1 MEEYIENLRKLQS
14 VDIRIRE
21 IRDGL
26 EKYPSEIGEL
36 KEDLRNRRESIE
48 LKESRVEELRSERK
62 SLESS
67 LGLNL
72 DSIKKSE
79 ARLFE
84 IKTHKEYEA
93 IQKEITQTKKENL
106 EIEDRTISIMEETE
120 ETEKLLGEEKTAYSA
135 LEEEY
140 GGKITEK
147 ERKIEELE
155 VSRKPVEK
163 EKSDLASR
171 IDPKIL
177 PVYERI
183 LQRNGRALALAENE
197 KCNQLQHK
205 HPSPAFQRDTQAHQA
220 DPVSELQENPVH
232 QLKPALR
239 TENMAPAK
247 NTEVYVDGASR
258 GNPGES
264 GIGVLVIREDGT
276 RREIRKY
283 LGQGNQQRGGNTG
296 P

>member
-1 MEEYIENLRKLQS
+1 MEEYIESLRKLQS

-120 ETEKLLGEEKTAYSA
+120 ETEKLLEEEKTAYSA

-197 KCNQLQHK
+197 KCTSCNINIPPQLFNEILKRIKLIQC
-205 HPSPAFQRDTQAHQA
+205 PSC
-220 DPVSELQENPVH
+220 
-232 QLKPALR
+232 
-239 TENMAPAK
+239 
-247 NTEVYVDGASR
+247 
-258 GNPGES
+258 
-264 GIGVLVIREDGT
+264 
-276 RREIRKY
+276 RKILY
-283 LGQGNQQRGGNTG
+283 TN
-296 P
+296 

>member
-36 KEDLRNRRESIE
+36 KEDLKNRRESIE

-120 ETEKLLGEEKTAYSA
+120 ETEKLLEEEKTAYSA

-197 KCNQLQHK
+197 KCTSCNINIPPQLFNEILKRIKLIQC
-205 HPSPAFQRDTQAHQA
+205 PSC
-220 DPVSELQENPVH
+220 
-232 QLKPALR
+232 
-239 TENMAPAK
+239 
-247 NTEVYVDGASR
+247 
-258 GNPGES
+258 
-264 GIGVLVIREDGT
+264 
-276 RREIRKY
+276 RKILY
-283 LGQGNQQRGGNTG
+283 TN
-296 P
+296 

>member
-183 LQRNGRALALAENE
+183 LERNGRALALAENE
-197 KCNQLQHK
+197 KCTSCNINIPPQLFNEILKRIKLIQC
-205 HPSPAFQRDTQAHQA
+205 PSC
-220 DPVSELQENPVH
+220 
-232 QLKPALR
+232 
-239 TENMAPAK
+239 
-247 NTEVYVDGASR
+247 
-258 GNPGES
+258 
-264 GIGVLVIREDGT
+264 
-276 RREIRKY
+276 RKILY
-283 LGQGNQQRGGNTG
+283 TN
-296 P
+296 